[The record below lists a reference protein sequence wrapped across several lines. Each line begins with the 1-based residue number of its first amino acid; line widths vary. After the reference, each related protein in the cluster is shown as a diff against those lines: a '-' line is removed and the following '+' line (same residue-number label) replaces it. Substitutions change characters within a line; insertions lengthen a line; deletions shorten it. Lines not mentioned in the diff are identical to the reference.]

1 MTSDRATS
9 DRATSDR
16 AARDGAASAG
26 VPARGVHIP
35 LITPFDAAGEVALD
49 ALEALAHD
57 MLTAGAAGLVALG
70 TTAEVATLSAAEKDA
85 VVGTLARVC
94 RERGTPLMV
103 GAGNNDT
110 AASRDA
116 LAALGKV
123 PGVAAALTLVPYF
136 TRPSAAGVVAHFTEL
151 AANSPV
157 PLVIYHI
164 PYRTGQELGA
174 DTLRTLGALPGV
186 VGVKYATGGID
197 AETVDL
203 LGELPDGFAVF
214 AGDDLFFSPLLAM
227 GAHGGILASA
237 HLATGRYVEL
247 AGAWAAGDI
256 TRARDLGH
264 RLGAL
269 SAALF
274 AEPNPTVVKGVLHAQ
289 GRIPTASVRLPLL
302 PAGPG
307 AVDEALRLLAG
318 EEPGPAEVRGS
329 APGLTAAS

>member
-1 MTSDRATS
+1 MTSDRAT
-9 DRATSDR
+9 
-16 AARDGAASAG
+16 SAG

-57 MLTAGAAGLVALG
+57 MLSAGAAGLVALG

-85 VVGTLARVC
+85 VVRRLARVC
-94 RERGTPLMV
+94 RERGAPLMV

-197 AETVDL
+197 AATVDL

-247 AGAWAAGDI
+247 SGAWAAGDL
-256 TRARDLGH
+256 TRASDLGH
-264 RLGAL
+264 RLAAL

-307 AVDEALRLLAG
+307 SVDEALRLLAG
-318 EEPGPAEVRGS
+318 EEPGPAEVRGA

>member
-1 MTSDRATS
+1 
-9 DRATSDR
+9 
-16 AARDGAASAG
+16 
-26 VPARGVHIP
+26 
-35 LITPFDAAGEVALD
+35 
-49 ALEALAHD
+49 

-70 TTAEVATLSAAEKDA
+70 TTAEVATLSAAEKAA
-85 VVGTLARVC
+85 VVSTLARVC
-94 RERGTPLMV
+94 RERGAPLMV

-197 AETVDL
+197 AATVDL

-274 AEPNPTVVKGVLHAQ
+274 AEPNPTVVKGCCTLRAVSPRRPYDCRCCPP
-289 GRIPTASVRLPLL
+289 GRGRWTRRCGCWPARIWGRRGPRGGAEVGAGAHSCQLSAPEASPSVRS
-302 PAGPG
+302 G
-307 AVDEALRLLAG
+307 R
-318 EEPGPAEVRGS
+318 
-329 APGLTAAS
+329 

>member
-9 DRATSDR
+9 GRATSGR
-16 AARDGAASAG
+16 AASAG

-85 VVGTLARVC
+85 VVSTLARVC
-94 RERGTPLMV
+94 RERGAPLTV

-123 PGVAAALTLVPYF
+123 PGVTAALTLVPYF

-164 PYRTGQELGA
+164 PYRTGQELDA

-186 VGVKYATGGID
+186 VGVKYATGGIG
-197 AETVDL
+197 AATVDL

-247 AGAWAAGDI
+247 AAAWAAGDV

-269 SAALF
+269 SAAVF

-307 AVDEALRLLAG
+307 TVDGALRLLAG
-318 EEPGPAEVRGS
+318 QDLESAEDLGS
-329 APGLTAAS
+329 TPGLTAAS

>member
-1 MTSDRATS
+1 MTSDRGT
-9 DRATSDR
+9 DRETNRTPANAIR
-16 AARDGAASAG
+16 ANAI
-26 VPARGVHIP
+26 PARGVHLP
-35 LITPFDAAGEVALD
+35 LITPFDGAGEVALD

-57 MLTAGAAGLVALG
+57 MLSAGAAGLVALG

-85 VVGTLARVC
+85 VVTTLARVC
-94 RERGTPLMV
+94 RERGAPLMA

-116 LAALGKV
+116 LTALGKV
-123 PGVAAALTLVPYF
+123 PEVVAALTLVPYF
-136 TRPSAAGVVAHFTEL
+136 TRPSEAGVVAHFTEL

-164 PYRTGQELGA
+164 PYRTGQELSA
-174 DTLRTLGALPGV
+174 DTLRAIGALPGV
-186 VGVKYATGGID
+186 VGVKYANGGIS
-197 AETVDL
+197 AATVDL
-203 LGELPDGFAVF
+203 LGELPDDFAVF
-214 AGDDLFFSPLLAM
+214 AGDDAFVSPLLAL

-247 AGAWAAGDI
+247 AGAWAAGDVA
-256 TRARDLGH
+256 RARDLGH

-269 SAALF
+269 SAAVF
-274 AEPNPTVVKGVLHAQ
+274 AEPNPTVIKGVLHAQ

-302 PAGPG
+302 PAAPA

-318 EEPGPAEVRGS
+318 LADLG
-329 APGLTAAS
+329 